1 MSATNA
7 TTGPWELDSAIL
19 LEEGAPPRMI
29 TEPTE
34 SEPVVEDLATFA
46 VLFDLISA
54 QLTGVTEET
63 EKAAFDILT
72 RLRGVDGKIGEVLTF
87 MEESSAE
94 AEREL
99 KSSENL
105 YAKNQQSMQAI
116 QAFIRRKDADR
127 GQKNERIKNLIE
139 KLKSINPAISVI
151 GEIAHV
157 TKYLSINASIEAA
170 RAGGEGHGFAIVAKE
185 IRALAVKVDDA
196 AKLVGRGVTEI
207 VDLVESDISGTES
220 DEEGEMRSLFD
231 DVHRQLSALED
242 GHQSILQDFR
252 GSLTRNQ
259 EMNTAVSNLI
269 MEALASVQFQDITR
283 QIIEQIVATCL
294 RIGDHTK
301 NMVSQI
307 ENPNTKCEIISTR
320 EIIENMSKEYVMK
333 KQREIHSNIS
343 KDNTKKF
350 EKESLTIELF

>member
-1 MSATNA
+1 MAATNA
-7 TTGPWELDSAIL
+7 ITGPREPDRTIL
-19 LEEGAPPRMI
+19 LAEGAAPRMI

-34 SEPVVEDLATFA
+34 AEPFVEDLSTFA
-46 VLFDLISA
+46 VLFDLMSA
-54 QLTGVTEET
+54 QLNGVTEET

-72 RLRGVDGKIGEVLTF
+72 RLRGVDGKVSEVLTL

-99 KSSENL
+99 KSSEKL
-105 YAKNQQSMQAI
+105 YEKNQQSIQAI
-116 QAFIRRKDADR
+116 QEFIRRKDVDR
-127 GQKNERIKNLIE
+127 GQKNERVKNLVE
-139 KLKSINPAISVI
+139 RLKSINPAISAI

-185 IRALAVKVDDA
+185 IRALAVKVDEA
-196 AKLVGRGVTEI
+196 AKLVGRGVTQI

-220 DEEGEMRSLFD
+220 DEEDEMHALFD

-252 GSLTRNQ
+252 GSLTQNQ
-259 EMNTAVSNLI
+259 EMNAVVSNLV

-294 RIGDHTK
+294 RMGDHTK
-301 NMVSQI
+301 NMVSRI
-307 ENPNTKCEIISTR
+307 ENPNTNCDIISTR
-320 EIIENMSKEYVMK
+320 DLIENMSNDYVMK
-333 KQREIHSNIS
+333 KQRDIHHSISNGTE
-343 KDNTKKF
+343 KDF
-350 EKESLTIELF
+350 EKETLTIELF